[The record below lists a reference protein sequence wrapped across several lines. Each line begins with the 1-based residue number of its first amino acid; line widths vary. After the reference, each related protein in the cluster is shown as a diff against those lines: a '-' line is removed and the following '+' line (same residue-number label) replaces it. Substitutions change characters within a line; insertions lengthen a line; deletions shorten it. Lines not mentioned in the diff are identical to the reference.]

1 MKETEM
7 NDMPMLSQTIDL
19 GYDQLLVLRHRR
31 GARVRVLYGGV
42 WLTEEGEPRDRF
54 LLGGDAARVGH
65 DGTTVIEALAPTRL
79 ELRAAPQPRRG
90 QRLRRGWRAL
100 RDALGLTAPA
110 AA

>member
-1 MKETEM
+1 M
-7 NDMPMLSQTIDL
+7 NDTPMLLQTIDL
-19 GYDQLLVLRHRR
+19 GYDQLLVLNDRR

-65 DGTTVIEALAPTRL
+65 DGATVIEALAPTRL
-79 ELRAAPQPRRG
+79 ELLAAPPPLAPAW
-90 QRLRRGWRAL
+90 LRRGWQAL
-100 RDALGLTAPA
+100 RGALGFTAPA